1 MYWFCGVK
9 VFDSKFADL
18 ESDLPRCFWSTSF
31 SSCLVKFRWQ
41 WLILIGD
48 SGRRLLVGVPR
59 CRSSTSKLSIV
70 VLYVSCFE
78 IGFSVADFW
87 CDYLV
92 KGKLNARGFKSLQSL
107 HKDRLLL
114 RSVMLLSVDLASSDA
129 DLLWAS
135 LLQGESNHLTICIRI
150 ACFEHAYVVIWGCL
164 AKGFRSLEDNYRHS
178 VDYLQ
183 PLYQTVS
190 RTFCKLFA
198 DMQQVSLFH
207 VFFLWFQI
215 AAQMQQLC
223 ISMKHAFETLLQ

>member
-1 MYWFCGVK
+1 M
-9 VFDSKFADL
+9 
-18 ESDLPRCFWSTSF
+18 
-31 SSCLVKFRWQ
+31 
-41 WLILIGD
+41 
-48 SGRRLLVGVPR
+48 
-59 CRSSTSKLSIV
+59 
-70 VLYVSCFE
+70 LYVSCFE

-114 RSVMLLSVDLASSDA
+114 RSVMLLPVDLASRDA
-129 DLLWAS
+129 DLLSAS
-135 LLQGESNHLTICIRI
+135 LLRGESKHLTICIRI

-178 VDYLQ
+178 VDHLQ

-223 ISMKHAFETLLQ
+223 ISIETCSWDFAAVVWSAVAALYQLFLYLSDMQQLCLCPAVMISDCSTDAAALFQHWNMFLRLCCSSLICCSSFVPLLLC

>member
-1 MYWFCGVK
+1 M
-9 VFDSKFADL
+9 
-18 ESDLPRCFWSTSF
+18 
-31 SSCLVKFRWQ
+31 
-41 WLILIGD
+41 
-48 SGRRLLVGVPR
+48 
-59 CRSSTSKLSIV
+59 
-70 VLYVSCFE
+70 LYVSCFE

-114 RSVMLLSVDLASSDA
+114 RSVMLLPVDLASRDA
-129 DLLWAS
+129 DLLSAS
-135 LLQGESNHLTICIRI
+135 LLRGESKHLTICIRI

-198 DMQQVSLFH
+198 DMQQVSLFP
-207 VFFLWFQI
+207 VFFFLWFQI

-223 ISMKHAFETLLQ
+223 ISIEVLMLLRLCCSSLICCSSFVPAFTVSFRHAAALPLSCCYDFRLQHRCSSFVSALKHVFEPLLQ